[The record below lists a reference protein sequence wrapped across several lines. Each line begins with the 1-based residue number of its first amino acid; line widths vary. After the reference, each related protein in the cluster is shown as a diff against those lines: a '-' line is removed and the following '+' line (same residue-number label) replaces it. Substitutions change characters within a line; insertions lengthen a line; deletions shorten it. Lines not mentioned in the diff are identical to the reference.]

1 MYQSIQKYRFSP
13 ITITKFK
20 SEDRSLEPVLL
31 VCQPGFYNYTKSSSF
46 GYKWMVN
53 LWSGTISDVE
63 KKVTWKGNHGNLSFD
78 VMSKELYTH
87 DYSTTNVWN
96 GKLNRSHRSLNM
108 GICKQLSD
116 VQYRSII
123 SSDREFSLVAVDP
136 FTQNDIRINT
146 DVNLAVTVG
155 PADNGLF
162 DSVDV
167 TVEHSINDFSIL
179 EGVDCRDYKRI
190 DSSYGH
196 CVYESLQVLI
206 ELNGYIQGGLSLR

>member
-13 ITITKFK
+13 ISMTKFK
-20 SEDRSLEPVLL
+20 SQERSLEPVLF
-31 VCQPGFYNYTKSSSF
+31 VCQPSWYNYTKSSSF

-63 KKVTWKGNHGNLSFD
+63 KKVSWKGNHGNLSFD

-116 VQYRSII
+116 VQYRSMISKVRSKKICNLII
-123 SSDREFSLVAVDP
+123 RLYYLQYWFSTFKL
-136 FTQNDIRINT
+136 
-146 DVNLAVTVG
+146 
-155 PADNGLF
+155 
-162 DSVDV
+162 
-167 TVEHSINDFSIL
+167 
-179 EGVDCRDYKRI
+179 
-190 DSSYGH
+190 
-196 CVYESLQVLI
+196 
-206 ELNGYIQGGLSLR
+206 